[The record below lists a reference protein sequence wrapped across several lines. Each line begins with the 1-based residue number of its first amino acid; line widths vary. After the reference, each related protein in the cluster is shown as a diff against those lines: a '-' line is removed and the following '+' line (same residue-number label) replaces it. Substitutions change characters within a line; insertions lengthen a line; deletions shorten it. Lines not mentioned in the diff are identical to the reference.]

1 MKNFCI
7 FCGKGL
13 VGGACNCAEYISYY
27 GAPAAPVYTPPVTPA
42 PAPAEPVYTPPV
54 APAPAPAEPVYT
66 PPVAPAPAPA
76 APAPADKPMDSHFQ
90 SAGDL

>member
-13 VGGACNCAEYISYY
+13 IGGVCNCAEFIAYNNAS
-27 GAPAAPVYTPPVTPA
+27 A
-42 PAPAEPVYTPPV
+42 PAPAAPVYTPPV
-54 APAPAPAEPVYT
+54 APAPAAPVYT
-66 PPVAPAPAPA
+66 PPVAPAPASEPSA
-76 APAPADKPMDSHFQ
+76 KPMDSHFQ

>member
-13 VGGACNCAEYISYY
+13 VGGACGCAEYIAYY
-27 GAPAAPVYTPPVTPA
+27 GASVP
-42 PAPAEPVYTPPV
+42 
-54 APAPAPAEPVYT
+54 
-66 PPVAPAPAPA
+66 APAPAPA
-76 APAPADKPMDSHFQ
+76 APAYAPAPAPAPAAPIYEPAPAPAPASAPASKPMDSHFQ